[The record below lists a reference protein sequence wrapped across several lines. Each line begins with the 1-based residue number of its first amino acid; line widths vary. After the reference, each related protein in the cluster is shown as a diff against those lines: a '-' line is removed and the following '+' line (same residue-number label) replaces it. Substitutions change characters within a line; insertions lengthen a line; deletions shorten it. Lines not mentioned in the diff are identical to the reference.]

1 MRGAPVNLFKGRHY
15 SGEIILLAVRW
26 YLRYPLAY
34 QHVAELL
41 AERGLAV
48 DASCIWRWVQAY
60 APELNKRCR
69 PHLRPTNKSYRIDET
84 YIRIKG
90 EDRYLYR
97 ALDST
102 GQTIDFLLMAR
113 RDTAAAKR
121 FLVRAMEASGSAMPR
136 VVNVDKNPAYPAA
149 VEALKA
155 DGSLPR
161 RVQLRQCKYL
171 NNVIEQD
178 HRNVKKRAWLA
189 KGYGSFQSAWRTLQG
204 IETIHMIRK
213 GRVRWLAAH
222 DAAGQALFIAEL
234 FGIAAC

>member
-1 MRGAPVNLFKGRHY
+1 MPARSVNPFKGRHY
-15 SGEIILLAVRW
+15 SGEVILLAVRW

-34 QHVAELL
+34 QHVAEML

-84 YIRIKG
+84 FIRIKG

-121 FLVRAMEASGSAMPR
+121 FLVKAMEASGSAMPR
-136 VVNVDKNPAYPAA
+136 VMNVDGNPAYPAA

-155 DGSLPR
+155 EGSLPR

-222 DAAGQALFIAEL
+222 DAAGEALFIAAL
-234 FGIAAC
+234 FGLSAC